1 MRVLSSSVTSSARP
15 QGRGRGA
22 GARASRHVDAE
33 RAAGV
38 LVHHVRDG
46 HGRDHLDEVGRDAA
60 VQPAQTL
67 ALHDLAE
74 RTAHRALRALRCFL
88 WNNITKHFNICE
100 IKHIHLV
107 QPKTQVPYNVK
118 LIKK

>member
-1 MRVLSSSVTSSARP
+1 MYNEMQFANMLKLECDASVELERVVI
-15 QGRGRGA
+15 GA
-22 GARASRHVDAE
+22 PHKAGGAGVGARASRHVDAE

-60 VQPAQTL
+60 VQPAQAL

-88 WNNITKHFNICE
+88 
-100 IKHIHLV
+100 
-107 QPKTQVPYNVK
+107 
-118 LIKK
+118 